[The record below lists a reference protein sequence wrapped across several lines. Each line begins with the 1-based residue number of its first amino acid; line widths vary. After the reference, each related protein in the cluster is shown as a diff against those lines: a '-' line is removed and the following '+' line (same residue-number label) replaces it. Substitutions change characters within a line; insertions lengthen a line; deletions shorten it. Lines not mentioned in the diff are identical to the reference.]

1 MHDDHQVVDF
11 ERLQL
16 RHEQRAVGEAIE
28 ARAQHEVPIDT
39 PAHRLGKAL
48 LENAVR
54 VWPPIRG
61 AGDYPGSR
69 SPRARRES
77 TALYSYEGTFLE

>member
-1 MHDDHQVVDF
+1 VVDF

-54 VWPPIRG
+54 VWPPH
-61 AGDYPGSR
+61 PGGWGLSREPFASR
-69 SPRARRES
+69 SPRKYCII
-77 TALYSYEGTFLE
+77 LL